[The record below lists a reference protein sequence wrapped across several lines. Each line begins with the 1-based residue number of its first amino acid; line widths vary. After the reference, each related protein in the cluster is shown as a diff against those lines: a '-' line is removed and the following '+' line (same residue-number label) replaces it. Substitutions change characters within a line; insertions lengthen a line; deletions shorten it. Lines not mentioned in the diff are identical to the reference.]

1 MKEPDPPQIRAA
13 IIGLWRQGN
22 DDVVI
27 ALLVGVEVSEVEK
40 TIRDYKEKHP
50 DTKNLMP

>member
-1 MKEPDPPQIRAA
+1 MNYPDPPQIRAA

-27 ALLVGVEVSEVEK
+27 ALLVGVEVNEVIK
-40 TIRDYKEKHP
+40 TIRDYKAKQP
-50 DTKNLMP
+50 DPKL